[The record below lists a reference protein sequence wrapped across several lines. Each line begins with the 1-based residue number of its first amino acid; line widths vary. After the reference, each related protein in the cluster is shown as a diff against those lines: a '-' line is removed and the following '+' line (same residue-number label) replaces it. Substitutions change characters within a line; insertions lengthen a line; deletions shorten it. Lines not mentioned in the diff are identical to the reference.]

1 MPIWKRSSASGW
13 RFWLVASAIS
23 QSTRPQQFVAFD
35 DALSIFVNRPGKLAT
50 TGMRISVIGGSAVST
65 ATYEQAKTVGQ
76 HLGERGH
83 TVVCGGLGGV
93 MEAVC
98 RGATDAGGRTI
109 GILPSADP
117 ADANA
122 YVDVPI
128 ATGLGDARNALVAL
142 NGAGVIAID
151 GAYGTLSEIAL
162 SLNADRPVVGL
173 DTHAIVGVEPVD
185 TPQAAVDAVEI
196 AVDDSNNDDVQLS

>member
-1 MPIWKRSSASGW
+1 
-13 RFWLVASAIS
+13 
-23 QSTRPQQFVAFD
+23 
-35 DALSIFVNRPGKLAT
+35 
-50 TGMRISVIGGSAVST
+50 MRISVIGGSTVST
-65 ATYEQAKTVGQ
+65 DTYEQARAVGQ

-109 GILPSADP
+109 GILPSADST
-117 ADANA
+117 DANA
-122 YVDVPI
+122 YVDIPI
-128 ATGLGDARNALVAL
+128 ATGLGDARNALVAY

-173 DTHAIVGVEPVD
+173 DTHAVEGVKAVD
-185 TPQAAVDAVEI
+185 TPLAAVDAIET
-196 AVDDSNNDDVQLS
+196 AVDHDDDDAHSPLSPDGR